1 MTRVS
6 VVILCHNQAEM
17 LSRALFSLVAQAAR
31 LEDIRL
37 QIIVVD
43 NGSDVPVDLESPAML
58 SLLPRGTQGITVVRC
73 EPAAPGFAVAAAR
86 NAGIAAAD
94 GDITL
99 FLDAD
104 CIPAP
109 TLLHSYRTAMTSG
122 PAVLIG
128 HRYFVRFDDVSEARL
143 RADLNH
149 LYQVPQIGSD
159 SNFGLVVDR
168 RLPELVALDGHPMP
182 FNCLHGC
189 NFAVPGAAL
198 KAISGFD
205 PEFDGAWGFED
216 IEFGYRLFRHGL
228 PFRYVPMAHVFHQDA
243 PQPGS
248 VNRQDTRNLHL
259 AHRKIPGYA
268 AYRPVLRASTL
279 FPAS

>member
-1 MTRVS
+1 
-6 VVILCHNQAEM
+6 M
-17 LSRALFSLVAQAAR
+17 LARALFSLVSQAAR
-31 LEDIRL
+31 MKDIAL

-43 NGSDVPVDLESPAML
+43 NGSHVPVDLKNLPGMSLSPL
-58 SLLPRGTQGITVVRC
+58 WTHDITVLRR
-73 EPAAPGFAVAAAR
+73 EAAAVGFAVAAAR

-94 GDITL
+94 GDMII

-109 TLLHSYRTAMTSG
+109 TLLQSYDAVMKSC

-128 HRYFVRFDDVSEARL
+128 HRYFVRFDEISEDRL
-143 RADLNH
+143 RSDLNH

-168 RLPELVALDGHPMP
+168 RLPELVALDAHPMP

-198 KAISGFD
+198 KALSGFD

-228 PFRYVPMAHVFHQDA
+228 AFRYVPMAHVFHQDA
-243 PQPGS
+243 PQPS
-248 VNRQDTRNLHL
+248 RVNRQDTRNLHL

-268 AYRPVLRASTL
+268 AYRPVLKASTL
-279 FPAS
+279 FPDD

>member
-1 MTRVS
+1 MTRLS

-17 LSRALFSLVAQAAR
+17 LARALFSLVSQAAR
-31 LEDIRL
+31 LKDIAL
-37 QIIVVD
+37 QLVVVD
-43 NGSDVPVDLESPAML
+43 NGSHVPVEIKRLPAML
-58 SLLPRGTQGITVVRC
+58 RSMIEAHDITVLRR
-73 EPAAPGFAVAAAR
+73 EAAAVGFAVAAAR

-94 GDITL
+94 GDIVI

-109 TLLHSYRTAMTSG
+109 MLLQSYVAAMSSG

-128 HRYFVRFDDVSEARL
+128 HRYFVRFDDITEGRL

-168 RLPELVALDGHPMP
+168 RLPELVTLDTHPMP

-189 NFAVPGAAL
+189 NFAVLGATL
-198 KAISGFD
+198 KALSGFD

-243 PQPGS
+243 PQPSS

-268 AYRPVLRASTL
+268 AYRPVLKASTL
-279 FPAS
+279 FPDN